1 MGIKYQTTICNRS
14 AFYIDI
20 AIIKQTNIAI
30 EIMLKHLVAE
40 GEVITR
46 MRLVITSLSVT
57 NC

>member
-1 MGIKYQTTICNRS
+1 MGIKYQTTIYNRR

-20 AIIKQTNIAI
+20 AFIKYTNIAI
-30 EIMLKHLVAE
+30 EIILKHLVAE